1 MKESTQIHQ
10 EYSLKLNTQQDSKAA
25 ADCSPSAISPQHING
40 CGLLQHFKLKSLV
53 DFSCRDC
60 GAVAVLLWHGR
71 VCVHLQREGLQTFPT
86 EHVLA
91 KAGSQGSSCVILQN
105 DKFYLKTHV
114 KMPFAPLPRQADL
127 RSVIGFYLEYMTLC
141 RKSQSLEEDKCRYS
155 DEVGRGLSR
164 SAAQVLHRAGEH
176 KQHCLSVRNWA
187 ASSSPTWLH
196 SQRIFQWLA
205 PACSGF
211 KKLQHKF
218 VSLLLTAMR
227 TIRRVFHHAGK

>member
-1 MKESTQIHQ
+1 MCT
-10 EYSLKLNTQQDSKAA
+10 
-25 ADCSPSAISPQHING
+25 
-40 CGLLQHFKLKSLV
+40 
-53 DFSCRDC
+53 CREK
-60 GAVAVLLWHGR
+60 VF
-71 VCVHLQREGLQTFPT
+71 QMFPT

-91 KAGSQGSSCVILQN
+91 KAGSQGSSCVILQY
-105 DKFYLKTHV
+105 DKFYLKIHV
-114 KMPFAPLPRQADL
+114 KMPFVPLPRQADL

-141 RKSQSLEEDKCRYS
+141 RKSQSLEKDKCCYS

-176 KQHCLSVRNWA
+176 KQHCLSGRNWA
-187 ASSSPTWLH
+187 GSSSPTWLH

-227 TIRRVFHHAGK
+227 TIRKGFPSRWNNRRKRNRNQSPELALPASRAVPQRVPAVLGTISWRRSDVDGDIK